1 LFETFLEMD
10 EAEGGVE
17 ILPDALGDQFA
28 YLAGKDFGEI
38 NRAAFAATLRAHAKR
53 MPVAVLKLP
62 KLDAEGF
69 GELFYFFA
77 FSCVLSC
84 KMMGVNPFDQ
94 PGVEAYKERMFAAL
108 GKGR

>member
-1 LFETFLEMD
+1 M
-10 EAEGGVE
+10 
-17 ILPDALGDQFA
+17 
-28 YLAGKDFGEI
+28 
-38 NRAAFAATLRAHAKR
+38 RAHAKR
-53 MPVAVLKLP
+53 MPVSVLKLP

-108 GKGR
+108 GK